1 MRQNNLT
8 FKLPKITLTRSL
20 IAFALVYLCRHLL
33 YSRIHDA
40 SQKITFDQGI
50 EDGMAQAEILGI
62 ESAVSF
68 FKSYD
73 FNLECKSAIKKL
85 EKPIREKASALNELF
100 QVPYCYVKDYY
111 PEGVKLIAL
120 VDFCDEDLRK
130 KYYVSLTKERL
141 ELSNKNLAQ
150 SEKELKEICQRDPI
164 LSMPADV
171 KNVLDQKAL
180 SKLKE
185 STSFDQI
192 LSFSMEILLTLS
204 IMAIGWELFKLI
216 EKNCLETIET
226 VGFENQ
232 KSGNVDLQ
240 KRVQEFNEKKLDKK
254 LLPKTFLCPI
264 SKEILTKPV
273 LLASD
278 VTGRRYQLE
287 KLSQFL
293 KRRRVYPNSE
303 TEISM
308 DRIILTRDRWFENL
322 MIEKIKKILNDR
334 ATNKPEQN
342 KTYQI

>member
-1 MRQNNLT
+1 M
-8 FKLPKITLTRSL
+8 
-20 IAFALVYLCRHLL
+20 
-33 YSRIHDA
+33 
-40 SQKITFDQGI
+40 
-50 EDGMAQAEILGI
+50 
-62 ESAVSF
+62 
-68 FKSYD
+68 
-73 FNLECKSAIKKL
+73 
-85 EKPIREKASALNELF
+85 
-100 QVPYCYVKDYY
+100 
-111 PEGVKLIAL
+111 
-120 VDFCDEDLRK
+120 DFCDEDLRK